1 MNLIGQGPRIV
12 LHPSSATLTVMA
24 RTYRLPP
31 RRRTLNRLVRVLLS
45 IGLGPPRTYLLT
57 VRGRRS
63 GRLYSTPVTL
73 VEDGGLRWLVA
84 PYGDV
89 AWARNA
95 KAAGEVTPRRGQR
108 VETIVALE
116 VPPEEAAPV
125 LKRRGVDHQ
134 ALLRRDAPVRP
145 CRVCRRSPPPSRL
158 PDCANHGRD
167 LLTEPRP
174 ADPIPRDSISR
185 RQLSYS
191 SSSVCLNRG
200 ADQRS
205 DETRE
210 SDFASFSRTVR
221 PRAAR
226 PHRETMTTLKELETL
241 DATAQIKW
249 GRWILES
256 GVAAAC

>member
-95 KAAGEVTPRRGQR
+95 KAAGEVAPAWASESRQPRKG
-108 VETIVALE
+108 
-116 VPPEEAAPV
+116 
-125 LKRRGVDHQ
+125 
-134 ALLRRDAPVRP
+134 
-145 CRVCRRSPPPSRL
+145 
-158 PDCANHGRD
+158 
-167 LLTEPRP
+167 P
-174 ADPIPRDSISR
+174 ADGTTAGRPDSPGLYI
-185 RQLSYS
+185 S
-191 SSSVCLNRG
+191 SSAQLFFLVCVSKSG
-200 ADQRS
+200 
-205 DETRE
+205 
-210 SDFASFSRTVR
+210 SR
-221 PRAAR
+221 P
-226 PHRETMTTLKELETL
+226 TL
-241 DATAQIKW
+241 
-249 GRWILES
+249 G
-256 GVAAAC
+256 